1 MGANRYSCGI
11 SLGAIRAALL
21 AKKSHKTAIFPHFLA
36 FLVIVLGVV
45 TTVMNALGIE
55 RTQTLT
61 CGAVVLGHFCP
72 LVVPIWPGS
81 GPKMGILGVKIRPL
95 WRAVS
100 RVRI

>member
-36 FLVIVLGVV
+36 FLVIVLCVV

-55 RTQTLT
+55 RTQTL
-61 CGAVVLGHFCP
+61 VVVWGHFCP
-72 LVVPIWPGS
+72 LAVPIWPGS
-81 GPKMGILGVKIRPL
+81 GPKMSILGAQIRPL

-100 RVRI
+100 RARI